1 MAKIENLVGKI
12 TSERLRKAIDSEV
25 RALKK
30 TKKFGLVFEEHLPET
45 VRLPLL
51 AGRAGEQVALKRES
65 GNELWRVKRV
75 YRGTATCERAAQS
88 NEILN
93 EPARDFLAFDL
104 VVVRSFGEP
113 IYSSPLAADRAQRA
127 RA

>member
-51 AGRAGEQVALKRES
+51 AVRAGEQVALKRES

-75 YRGTATCERAAQS
+75 YRGTATCERAAHS
-88 NEILN
+88 NEILK
-93 EPARDFLAFDL
+93 EPAREFLL
-104 VVVRSFGEP
+104 S
-113 IYSSPLAADRAQRA
+113 A
-127 RA
+127 RVLGLSLG